1 VGDGV
6 TPAPDLSVRL
16 GALAL
21 PNPVL
26 LASGTCGYG
35 LEMAPHGD
43 LALLGA
49 VVVKGISLAPSP
61 GNPPPRI
68 VETPSGMLNSIG
80 LENVGLAAFLADK
93 LPKLRRAGARVVV
106 NFYGGCREDY
116 RELASRLDGAEGVH
130 ALEMNISCPNVKLG
144 GLQLGQDPHEV
155 SKAVAAVRAVTRLPL
170 IVKLTPNVTDVRV
183 VARAAAE
190 AGADAL
196 TLINTLQGMAVDV
209 ETRRPALARV
219 VGGLSGPAIRPV
231 AVRMV
236 WQVAQAV
243 SIPIVG
249 CGGVWTA
256 RDALEFLIAG
266 ASAVELGTVNFT
278 HPGRWLEVLAG
289 IESYLRRHGIGA
301 VRDLVGSLET
311 GVPAPGR

>member
-1 VGDGV
+1 V
-6 TPAPDLSVRL
+6 TPDLAVRL
-16 GALAL
+16 GGLEL
-21 PNPVL
+21 PNPVM

-43 LALLGA
+43 LSALGA
-49 VVVKGISLAPSP
+49 VVVKGMSLQPSP

-80 LENVGLAAFLADK
+80 LENVGLDVFLAEK
-93 LPKLRRAGARVVV
+93 LPKLRRLGARVVV
-106 NFYGGCREDY
+106 NFYGSCVGDY
-116 RELASRLDGAEGVH
+116 RELAARLDGVEGVH

-144 GLQLGQDPHEV
+144 GLQLGQDPREAH
-155 SKAVAAVRAVTRLPL
+155 KAVKAVRRATRLPL
-170 IVKLTPNVTDVRV
+170 LVKLTPNVTDIRV
-183 VARAAAE
+183 VARAAVE

-196 TLINTLQGMAVDV
+196 TLINTLQGMAIDV

-236 WQVAQAV
+236 WQVRQALSV
-243 SIPIVG
+243 PIIG

-256 RDALEFLIAG
+256 RDAIEFLLAG
-266 ASAVELGTVNFT
+266 ASAVQLGTVNFT
-278 HPGRWLEVLAG
+278 HPGRWVEVIAGMREYLE
-289 IESYLRRHGIGA
+289 RHGIGRA
-301 VRDLVGSLET
+301 GDLVGKLET
-311 GVPAPGR
+311 

>member
-1 VGDGV
+1 MGCAV
-6 TPAPDLSVRL
+6 TPDLAVRIGRL
-16 GALAL
+16 EL

-43 LALLGA
+43 LAALGA

-80 LENVGLAAFLADK
+80 LENVGLAAFLAEK
-93 LPKLRRAGARVVV
+93 LPKLRRVGARVIV
-106 NFYGGCREDY
+106 NFYGGSRSDY
-116 RELASRLDGAEGVH
+116 RELAARLDGAEGVH

-144 GLQLGQDPHEV
+144 GLQLGQDPREAHR
-155 SKAVAAVRAVTRLPL
+155 AVAAVRRATRLPL
-170 IVKLTPNVTDVRV
+170 LVKLTPNVTDIRL

-196 TLINTLQGMAVDV
+196 TLINTLQGMAIDV

-236 WQVAQAV
+236 WQVRQAL

-256 RDALEFLIAG
+256 RDAIEFLLAG
-266 ASAVELGTVNFT
+266 ASAVQLGSVNFT
-278 HPGRWLEVLAG
+278 YPGRWVEVVAG
-289 IESYLRRHGIGA
+289 IRDYLVRHRIPRA
-301 VRDLVGSLET
+301 ADLVGKLET
-311 GVPAPGR
+311 

>member
-1 VGDGV
+1 V
-6 TPAPDLSVRL
+6 TPDLAVRL
-16 GALAL
+16 GGLEL
-21 PNPVL
+21 PNPVM

-43 LALLGA
+43 LSALGA
-49 VVVKGISLAPSP
+49 VVVKGMSLQPSP

-80 LENVGLAAFLADK
+80 LENVGLDVFLTEK
-93 LPKLRRAGARVVV
+93 LPKLRRLGARVVV
-106 NFYGGCREDY
+106 NFYGSCVGDY
-116 RELASRLDGAEGVH
+116 RELAARLDGVEGVH

-144 GLQLGQDPHEV
+144 GLQLGQDPREAH
-155 SKAVAAVRAVTRLPL
+155 KAVKAVRRATRLPL
-170 IVKLTPNVTDVRV
+170 LVKLTPNVTDIRV
-183 VARAAAE
+183 VARAAVE

-196 TLINTLQGMAVDV
+196 TLINTLQGMAIDV

-236 WQVAQAV
+236 WQVRQALSV
-243 SIPIVG
+243 PIIG

-256 RDALEFLIAG
+256 RDAIEFLLAG
-266 ASAVELGTVNFT
+266 ASAVQLGTVNFT
-278 HPGRWLEVLAG
+278 HPGRWVEVIAGMREYLE
-289 IESYLRRHGIGA
+289 RHGIGRA
-301 VRDLVGSLET
+301 GDLVGKLET
-311 GVPAPGR
+311 

>member
-1 VGDGV
+1 MGDAV
-6 TPAPDLSVRL
+6 TPDLSVRL
-16 GALAL
+16 AGLEL
-21 PNPVL
+21 PNPVM

-43 LALLGA
+43 LAALGA
-49 VVVKGISLAPSP
+49 VVVKGLSLAPSP

-93 LPKLRRAGARVVV
+93 LPKLRRVGARVIV
-106 NFYGGCREDY
+106 NFYGGCVGDY
-116 RELASRLDGAEGVH
+116 RRLAARLDGAEGVH

-144 GLQLGQDPHEV
+144 GLQLGQDAREV
-155 SKAVAAVRAVTRLPL
+155 HRAVTAVRRATRLPL
-170 IVKLTPNVTDVRV
+170 LVKLTPNVTDIRV
-183 VARAAAE
+183 TARAAAD

-196 TLINTLQGMAVDV
+196 TLINTLQGMAIDV

-236 WQVAQAV
+236 WQVRQAL

-256 RDALEFLIAG
+256 RDAIEFLLAG
-266 ASAVELGTVNFT
+266 ATAVQLGTVNFT
-278 HPGRWLEVLAG
+278 HPGRWVEVVEG
-289 IESYLRRHGIGA
+289 IAAYLRRHKIA
-301 VRDLVGSLET
+301 RAADLVGAVT
-311 GVPAPGR
+311 V

>member
-1 VGDGV
+1 MK
-6 TPAPDLSVRL
+6 PDLAVRL
-16 GALAL
+16 GGLEL

-43 LALLGA
+43 LARLGA
-49 VVVKGISLAPSP
+49 VVVKGLSLAPSP

-80 LENVGLAAFLADK
+80 LENVGLQAFLREK
-93 LPKLRRAGARVVV
+93 LPKLRRIGARVIV
-106 NFYGGCREDY
+106 NFYGGCLADY
-116 RELASRLDGAEGVH
+116 RELAARLDGVEGVH
-130 ALEMNISCPNVKLG
+130 ALEMNISCPNVKRG
-144 GLQLGQDPHEV
+144 GLQIGQEPREV
-155 SKAVAAVRAVTRLPL
+155 SRAVAAVRAATRLPL
-170 IVKLTPNVTDVRV
+170 LVKLTPNVTDVRV
-183 VARAAAE
+183 TARAAAE

-209 ETRRPALARV
+209 EARRPALARV

-236 WQVAQAV
+236 WQVRQALA
-243 SIPIVG
+243 IPIVG

-266 ASAVELGTVNFT
+266 ASAVQLGTVNFT
-278 HPGRWLEVLAG
+278 HPGRWVEVLAG
-289 IESYLRRHGIGA
+289 IEAYLRRHRIA
-301 VRDLVGSLET
+301 RAADLVGSLAT
-311 GVPAPGR
+311 